1 MLGIK
6 GTVSARDE
14 MLLIRALPMFMR
26 VLMRLTFHIEKAMY
40 VWFVWYRHRGILLS

>member
-14 MLLIRALPMFMR
+14 MLLIRAMP
-26 VLMRLTFHIEKAMY
+26 Y
-40 VWFVWYRHRGILLS
+40 VYAGAGAIYLSYKKSDVCMVCLVQA